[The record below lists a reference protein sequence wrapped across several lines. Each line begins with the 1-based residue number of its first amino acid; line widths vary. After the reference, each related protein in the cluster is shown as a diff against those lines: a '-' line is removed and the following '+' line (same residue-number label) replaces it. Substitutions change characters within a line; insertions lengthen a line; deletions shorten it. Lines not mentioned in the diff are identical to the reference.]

1 MQYEALFPFTPPMAL
16 GAPLDGVVSW
26 NMNDTCNYR
35 CTYCTQRFMP
45 ARSFRI
51 EDVGP
56 VVAGFEALPGRWEI
70 KLSGGE
76 PFRQP
81 HLEDIVG
88 GLVGLGHVV
97 SVQTNFS
104 ASDAALAAFLD
115 AAGAS
120 LHVFSASLHLDYDA
134 AQAFVARYQRVVAPR
149 LPRGA
154 RFHVT
159 SVATPERLPELRDV
173 VGPTLREAGITLKVQ
188 PEKVKGHVREYGEAE
203 AAALLALG
211 GHNQTGQIAHDFQGR
226 LCQAGARYLVIK
238 SDGQVWRCYPGSR
251 YGGRYAR
258 LGTLTGGFALVDG
271 PRPCPYTYCNC
282 TVPID
287 RGMVMGVAARPSP
300 EPPCTSDTST
310 PAPAVSSR

>member
-1 MQYEALFPFTPPMAL
+1 MQYDALFPFTPPLAL
-16 GAPLDGVVSW
+16 GAPLDGVASW

-35 CTYCTQRFMP
+35 CSYCTQRFMP
-45 ARSFRI
+45 QRSFRI

-56 VVAGFEALPGRWEI
+56 VVAGFEALAGRWEI

-81 HLEDIVG
+81 HLSDIVA
-88 GLVGLGHVV
+88 GLVALGHLV

-104 ASDAALAAFLD
+104 ASDGELVAFLE
-115 AAGAS
+115 AAGSS
-120 LHVFSASLHLDYDA
+120 LHLFSASLHLDYDTA
-134 AQAFVARYQRVVAPR
+134 EAFVARYRRVVAPR
-149 LPRGA
+149 LPAGA

-159 SVATPERLPELRDV
+159 SVGTPGRLAELRDV
-173 VGPTLREAGITLKVQ
+173 VGPTLAAAGVALKVQ
-188 PEKVKGHVREYGEAE
+188 PEKVRGHVRAYEDDEEAT
-203 AAALLALG
+203 LLALG
-211 GHNQTGQIAHDFQGR
+211 GHNQTGRIAHDFQGR
-226 LCQAGARYLVIK
+226 LCHAGARYVVIK

-258 LGTLTGGFALVDG
+258 LGTLTGGFTLVDG

-287 RGMVMGVAARPSP
+287 RGMVMGVAARSTP
-300 EPPCTSDTST
+300 EPPCTSDIST